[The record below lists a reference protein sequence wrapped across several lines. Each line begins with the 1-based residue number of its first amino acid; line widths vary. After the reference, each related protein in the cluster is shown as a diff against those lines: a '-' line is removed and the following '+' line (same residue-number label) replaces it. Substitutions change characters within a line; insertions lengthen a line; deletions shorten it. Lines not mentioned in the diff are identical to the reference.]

1 MFALSGK
8 IKNTGLVEVPMGITM
23 REIIF
28 DIGGGPKN
36 DKLFKA
42 VQIGGP
48 SGGCVTNENLNIEI
62 IYCSPLKRA
71 IETAKF
77 IEINH
82 GCEVVIDKHFIE
94 RSIGV
99 YEGLTKE
106 EAKNRYPDL
115 YAKNITRIFNDAPT
129 DGETIN
135 AVIKRV
141 FAGLNEIKSQK
152 KFYNILISTHGF
164 ITKVINKYFNPQI
177 SEQDFFDFS
186 LSNAEIKTY
195 KFDD

>member
-1 MFALSGK
+1 MKK
-8 IKNTGLVEVPMGITM
+8 IFVIRHGETDSNREGRYLGRTDESLNAIGINQA
-23 REIIF
+23 
-28 DIGGGPKN
+28 K
-36 DKLFKA
+36 KLAEKT
-42 VQIGGP
+42 
-48 SGGCVTNENLNIEI
+48 SNLNIEI